1 MSTLVSTTPAVAVR
15 PVKRYRLRRR
25 LGDALTYLGLAV
37 ALVFFLGPFFWI
49 LTTSLKGNSDFFA
62 FPPVWIPHD
71 PSLTHYAGALHAGQ
85 RPALLPQQPDH
96 LLHEHGRRPAGEPAR
111 PPTPSPAGGSGV
123 ACSVPSCSSSACC
136 RPSP

>member
-1 MSTLVSTTPAVAVR
+1 LRGRALLRDRAGRAGLDADLSGGPAAPGSEGGMSTLVSTTPAVAVR

-71 PSLTHYAGALHAGQ
+71 PS
-85 RPALLPQQPDH
+85 
-96 LLHEHGRRPAGEPAR
+96 
-111 PPTPSPAGGSGV
+111 
-123 ACSVPSCSSSACC
+123 
-136 RPSP
+136 